1 MRSLRLFARLSR
13 MLARSLQVLCSSTS
27 RTAARL
33 GLCLE
38 WLFYAQFRM
47 AKGAAAKEG
56 GSFSTAASHRDTLG
70 GAYDVRTDRRRAEAD
85 ASSGSRSPRRGNWA
99 CGIYNLSVVEERRAL
114 TTRHSTP
121 KLRRRADHHVEN
133 SDGDHLINFPKI
145 ALVTS
150 YSREHSF
157 TACRGYTIMD
167 VCCATPS
174 LTASA

>member
-1 MRSLRLFARLSR
+1 
-13 MLARSLQVLCSSTS
+13 
-27 RTAARL
+27 
-33 GLCLE
+33 
-38 WLFYAQFRM
+38 M
-47 AKGAAAKEG
+47 AKGAAAKDG
-56 GSFSTAASHRDTLG
+56 GSFSTAASHRDTL
-70 GAYDVRTDRRRAEAD
+70 AEHMTSAQID
-85 ASSGSRSPRRGNWA
+85 EGQRLTREWKPKPETRKLVCR
-99 CGIYNLSVVEERRAL
+99 IYNLSVVEERRAL

-133 SDGDHLINFPKI
+133 SDGDHNQFPKI